1 MCIIHET
8 FVDTE
13 IDWDTYMKQVKIY
26 IEAERDYTKIS
37 GPTGPLVYA
46 SHLRVSLL
54 RLLTGML
61 DTQLGMY
68 TYMNGFTRSQIL
80 AEICLSPSNYT
91 ACCILCRRA

>member
-1 MCIIHET
+1 MCIVHET

-26 IEAERDYTKIS
+26 IEGERDYTRIS

-46 SHLRVSLL
+46 SHLSLL
-54 RLLTGML
+54 RLLTNMS

-68 TYMNGFTRSQIL
+68 TYMNGSTLSQML
-80 AEICLSPSNYT
+80 AEICLAPSNYT
-91 ACCILCRRA
+91 ACCILRRRA

>member
-1 MCIIHET
+1 MCIVHET

-13 IDWDTYMKQVKIY
+13 IDWDTYVKQVKIY
-26 IEAERDYTKIS
+26 IEGERDYTKIS

-46 SHLRVSLL
+46 SHLSL
-54 RLLTGML
+54 RQLLTGMS

-68 TYMNGFTRSQIL
+68 TYMNGSTRSQML